1 MGPSLLRPIL
11 VRAASLGAVL
21 IIVLFLL
28 VLTLGAT
35 GYSDRILSAQVD
47 EQIRGLRSGLAQ
59 TITDPDAIEV
69 VIAAQREE
77 LEASFGLDRT
87 WYERLPAVVAQVLVF
102 NLGEARSIRA
112 ADGSND
118 VADIVLERLP
128 RTMMLLTTSLI
139 ITAVIGLTMGVW
151 LSTRPGSRI
160 DRIVSYVAAITNGLP
175 AWWAGILLILIFSF
189 WLRILPSGGM
199 YSTPPPE
206 GTIATFLD
214 LAWHAL
220 LPILTLVLVS
230 VGPSIYIIRTM
241 TLNVA
246 LQDHVTVA
254 RAKGLPEGMIR
265 RRHILRVAAPPIV
278 TGLILGLA
286 ATLGGAILIETVF
299 AWEGMGQL
307 YFKTFSGEPDEA
319 IIIGLTFM
327 FTLIYVFAR
336 LILEI
341 LYVFLDPRVRYE

>member
-1 MGPSLLRPIL
+1 VSGSLLRPIL

-21 IIVLFLL
+21 VIVLVLL

-35 GYSDRILSAQVD
+35 GYSDRILEAQVG
-47 EQIRGLRSGLAQ
+47 EELRVLRTGLSE
-59 TITDPDAIEV
+59 TITDPDAVEEI
-69 VIAAQREE
+69 IRTRRAE
-77 LEASFGLDRT
+77 LEASYGLDKP

-102 NLGEARSIRA
+102 DLGEARSIRA
-112 ADGSND
+112 ADGSNE
-118 VADIVLERLP
+118 VWDIIIERLP
-128 RTMMLLTTSLI
+128 RTIMLLTTSLVL
-139 ITAVIGLTMGVW
+139 TAVIGLTVGVW
-151 LSTRPGSRI
+151 LSTRPGSRA
-160 DRIVSYVAAITNGLP
+160 DRFVSYVAAITNGLP
-175 AWWAGILLILIFSF
+175 AWWAGILLILVFSF
-189 WLRILPSGGM
+189 WLRVLPSGGM

-206 GTIATFLD
+206 GAVASFLD

-230 VGPSIYIIRTM
+230 IGPSIYVIRTM

-254 RAKGLPEGMIR
+254 RAKGLPEGLIR

-286 ATLGGAILIETVF
+286 ATLGGSILIETVF

-307 YFKTFSGEPDEA
+307 YFRTFSGQPDES

-327 FTLIYVFAR
+327 FTLIYVAAR
-336 LILEI
+336 LLLEI
-341 LYVFLDPRVRYE
+341 LYVFLDPRVRYG

>member
-35 GYSDRILSAQVD
+35 GFSDRILSAQVD
-47 EQIRGLRSGLAQ
+47 EQLRALRIGLTDS
-59 TITDPDAIEV
+59 ITDPEAIEEAMAV
-69 VIAAQREE
+69 QRAE
-77 LEASFGLDRT
+77 LETAFGLDQE
-87 WYERLPAVVAQVLVF
+87 WYERTPALVAQVLRLD
-102 NLGEARSIRA
+102 LGESRSIRSFE
-112 ADGSND
+112 GSND

-128 RTMMLLTTSLI
+128 NTMILLTTALAI
-139 ITAVIGLTMGVW
+139 NAAIGLTVGVW
-151 LSTRPGSRI
+151 LSQRPGSRV
-160 DRIVSYVAAITNGLP
+160 DRFVSYVAAITNGLP

-189 WLRILPSGGM
+189 WLRILPDGGM
-199 YSTPPPE
+199 FSAPPPE
-206 GTIATFLD
+206 DPLGRFLD
-214 LAWHAL
+214 LLWHAL
-220 LPILTLVLVS
+220 LPIFTLVIVS
-230 VGPSIYIIRTM
+230 IGPSIYIIRTM

-254 RAKGLPEGMIR
+254 RAKGLPEGLIR

-286 ATLGGAILIETVF
+286 ATLGGSILIETVF
-299 AWEGMGQL
+299 RWQGMGSL
-307 YFKTFSGEPDEA
+307 YFAVFSGSPDESV
-319 IIIGLTFM
+319 IIGLTFM
-327 FTLIYVFAR
+327 FTVIYVAAR

-341 LYVFLDPRVRYE
+341 LYVFLDPRVRYQ

>member
-1 MGPSLLRPIL
+1 

-35 GYSDRILSAQVD
+35 GYSDRILSAQVG
-47 EQIRGLRSGLAQ
+47 EELRALRTGLSA
-59 TITDPDAIEV
+59 TITDPVAVEDAL
-69 VIAAQREE
+69 AARRTE
-77 LEASFGLDRT
+77 LESAYGLDRA
-87 WYERLPAVVAQVLVF
+87 WYERLPAVVAQVLAF
-102 NLGEARSIRA
+102 DLGEARSIRA

-118 VADIVLERLP
+118 VGDIIAERLP
-128 RTMMLLTTSLI
+128 RTVLLLTTSLV
-139 ITAVIGLTMGVW
+139 ITTVIGLGVGVW

-160 DRIVSYVAAITNGLP
+160 DRAVSYVAAITNGLP

-189 WLRILPSGGM
+189 WLRVLPSGGM

-206 GTIATFLD
+206 GALASFLD

-230 VGPSIYIIRTM
+230 VGPSIYVIRTM
-241 TLNVA
+241 TLDVA

-254 RAKGLPEGMIR
+254 RAKGLPEAIIR

-286 ATLGGAILIETVF
+286 ATLGGSILIETVF

-307 YFKTFSGEPDEA
+307 YFKTFSGQPDEA

-327 FTLIYVFAR
+327 FTLIYVAAR
-336 LILEI
+336 LVLEI
-341 LYVFLDPRVRYE
+341 LYVFLDPRVRYA

>member
-1 MGPSLLRPIL
+1 MGPSILRPIL

-21 IIVLFLL
+21 LIVLFLL
-28 VLTLGAT
+28 VMVLGAT
-35 GYSDRILSAQVD
+35 GYSDRILDAQVS
-47 EQIRGLRSGLAQ
+47 EELRIMRTGLSE
-59 TITDPDAIEV
+59 TITDPDAVEEIIE
-69 VIAAQREE
+69 ARRTE
-77 LEASFGLDRT
+77 LNQSYGLDRA
-87 WYERLPAVVAQVLVF
+87 WYERLPALVARVLVF
-102 NLGEARSIRA
+102 DLGEARSIRA
-112 ADGSND
+112 ADGSNS
-118 VADIVLERLP
+118 VTDIILERLP
-128 RTMMLLTTSLI
+128 RTVMLLTTSMI
-139 ITAVIGLTMGVW
+139 ITAVIGLTVGVW
-151 LSTRPGSRI
+151 LSTRPGSRV
-160 DRIVSYVAAITNGLP
+160 DRIVSYLAAITNGLP

-199 YSTPPPE
+199 YSTPPPQ
-206 GTIATFLD
+206 GAIASTLD
-214 LAWHAL
+214 LMWHAL

-254 RAKGLPEGMIR
+254 RAKGLSEGLIR

-286 ATLGGAILIETVF
+286 ATLGGSILIETVF

-307 YFKTFSGEPDEA
+307 YFKTFSGQPDES

-327 FTLIYVFAR
+327 FTLIYVAAR
-336 LILEI
+336 LVLEI
-341 LYVFLDPRVRYE
+341 LYVFLDPRVRYQ

>member
-11 VRAASLGAVL
+11 VRAASLITVL
-21 IIVLFLL
+21 VVVLVLL

-35 GYSDRILSAQVD
+35 GYSDRILDAQVG
-47 EQIRGLRSGLAQ
+47 EELRVLRTSLAES
-59 TITDPDAIEV
+59 ITDPDAVEDI
-69 VIAAQREE
+69 IATRRAE
-77 LEASFGLDRT
+77 LEAAYGLDQA

-102 NLGEARSIRA
+102 DLGEARSIRA
-112 ADGSND
+112 ADGSNS
-118 VADIVLERLP
+118 VADIILERLP
-128 RTMMLLTTSLI
+128 RTVMLLTTSLV
-139 ITAVIGLTMGVW
+139 ITAFAGLTVGVW
-151 LSTRPGSRI
+151 LSTRPGTRA

-199 YSTPPPE
+199 YSTPPPQ
-206 GTIATFLD
+206 GAIASALD

-230 VGPSIYIIRTM
+230 IGPSIYVIRTM

-246 LQDHVTVA
+246 LSDHVTVA
-254 RAKGLPEGMIR
+254 RAKGLPERLIR

-286 ATLGGAILIETVF
+286 ATLGGSILIETVF

-307 YFKTFSGEPDEA
+307 YFKTFSGEPDES

-327 FTLIYVFAR
+327 FTLIYVGAR
-336 LILEI
+336 LLLEI
-341 LYVFLDPRVRYE
+341 LYVFLDPRVRYQ

>member
-35 GYSDRILSAQVD
+35 GYSDRILDAQVG
-47 EQIRGLRSGLAQ
+47 EELRALRTSLSQ
-59 TITDPDAIEV
+59 TITDPAAVEEAIE
-69 VIAAQREE
+69 ARREE
-77 LEASFGLDRT
+77 LNASYGLDRA
-87 WYERLPAVVAQVLVF
+87 WYERLPTVVAQVLVF
-102 NLGEARSIRA
+102 DLGEARSIRA
-112 ADGSND
+112 ADGSNS
-118 VADIVLERLP
+118 VGDIILERLP
-128 RTMMLLTTSLI
+128 RTVMLLTTSLI
-139 ITAVIGLTMGVW
+139 ITAIIGLTMGVW

-160 DRIVSYVAAITNGLP
+160 DRIVSYIAAITNGLP
-175 AWWAGILLILIFSF
+175 AWWAGILLILLFSF

-206 GTIATFLD
+206 GAIASLLD
-214 LAWHAL
+214 LMWHAL

-254 RAKGLPEGMIR
+254 RAKGLPESIIR

-286 ATLGGAILIETVF
+286 ATLGGSILIETVF

-307 YFKTFSGEPDEA
+307 YFKTFSGQPDES

-327 FTLIYVFAR
+327 FTLIYVGAR
-336 LILEI
+336 LVLEI
-341 LYVFLDPRVRYE
+341 LYVFLDPRVRYQ

>member
-1 MGPSLLRPIL
+1 MAASLLRPIL

-28 VLTLGAT
+28 VTLLGAT
-35 GYSDRILSAQVD
+35 GYSDDILEAQIG
-47 EQIRGLRSGLAQ
+47 EEIRVLRTGLSE
-59 TITDPDAIEV
+59 TVTDPDAVEEI
-69 VIAAQREE
+69 IRTRRAE
-77 LEASFGLDRT
+77 LEQSYGLDEP
-87 WYERLPAVVAQVLVF
+87 WYVRLPAVVGSVLVF
-102 NLGEARSIRA
+102 DLGEARSIRA

-118 VADIVLERLP
+118 VGDIILERLP
-128 RTMMLLTTSLI
+128 RTIMLLTTSLI
-139 ITAVIGLTMGVW
+139 ITATLGLTLGVY
-151 LSTRPGSRI
+151 LSTRPGSRA

-189 WLRILPSGGM
+189 WLRILPDGGM

-206 GTIATFLD
+206 GFIPSLLD

-220 LPILTLVLVS
+220 LPVLTLVLVS
-230 VGPSIYIIRTM
+230 VGPSIYVIRTM
-241 TLNVA
+241 TLDVA

-254 RAKGLPEGMIR
+254 RAKGLPEGRVR

-286 ATLGGAILIETVF
+286 ASLGGAILIETVF

-307 YFKTFSGEPDEA
+307 YFKTFSGQPDES

-327 FTLIYVFAR
+327 FTLIYVGAR
-336 LILEI
+336 LLLEI
-341 LYVFLDPRVRYE
+341 LYVFLDPRVRY